1 MFLRLLYQSF
11 HRQRRR
17 KLLAGVAILLGT
29 AMATAVI
36 AVGINIGDKINRE
49 LASYGAN
56 ILLTPEDATLDVKV
70 GGATLKPAT
79 AAAYIKESDL
89 PRLKGIFWGHN
100 ILGYS
105 PVLSSSVDVSG
116 KSVQVL
122 GTYFDHAV
130 AFGKENLVT
139 GVKITHPW
147 WRVQGGWPAE
157 DRNQVLVGYA
167 LAQKLDLKIG
177 DTLAT
182 PVAPVSIVGILETGG
197 VEDSQ
202 IVAPLRLVQEMNH
215 LPNAA
220 DRVYVRALT
229 KPEDAFARRDPGGM
243 SPKDRDRWYCSPY
256 ANSIVFQIHEAL
268 PALRAEQIR
277 QVAQN
282 EGTVLSRIS
291 GLMLLITLMS
301 LIAAALAVSSAMT
314 TSILERRSEVG
325 LMKSLGASAG
335 SIAALFLAEASI
347 LAVFSGTIGFL
358 LGAWLAHAIGMSIF
372 RSPITATPLLIPVVL
387 SLAVI
392 ITFAGSAVP
401 IGRATK
407 LDPVLVLRGNA

>member
-17 KLLAGVAILLGT
+17 KLLAGIAILLGT

-36 AVGINIGDKINRE
+36 AVGINIGDKVNRE

-56 ILLTPEDATLDVKV
+56 ILLTSEDATLGVRV
-70 GGATLKPAT
+70 GGTTLKPAR
-79 AAAYIKESDL
+79 AAAYIRESDL
-89 PRLKGIFWGHN
+89 LKLKGVFWGHN
-100 ILGYS
+100 IVGYS
-105 PVLSSSVDVSG
+105 PVLSGFIDING

-122 GTYFDHAV
+122 GTYFDHPV
-130 AFGKENLVT
+130 TFGKESFVT

-147 WRVQGGWPAE
+147 WKVQGVWPAE
-157 DRNQVLVGYA
+157 DRNQVLVGET
-167 LAQKLDLKIG
+167 LAQNLDLKIG
-177 DTLAT
+177 DTLTT
-182 PVAPVSIVGILETGG
+182 PVAPVLIVGILNTGG

-202 IVAPLRLVQEMNH
+202 VVAPLRLVQALNH

-220 DRVYVRALT
+220 ERVYVRALT
-229 KPEDAFARRDPGGM
+229 KPEDAFARRDPAGM

-268 PALRAEQIR
+268 PAVRAEQIR

-301 LIAAALAVSSAMT
+301 LVAAVLAVSSAMT

-347 LAVFSGTIGFL
+347 LAVLSGTVGFL
-358 LGAWLAHAIGMSIF
+358 SGAWLAHAIGMSIF

-392 ITFAGSAVP
+392 VTFAGSAAP
-401 IGRATK
+401 IRRATK
-407 LDPVLVLRGNA
+407 LDPVLVLRGGA